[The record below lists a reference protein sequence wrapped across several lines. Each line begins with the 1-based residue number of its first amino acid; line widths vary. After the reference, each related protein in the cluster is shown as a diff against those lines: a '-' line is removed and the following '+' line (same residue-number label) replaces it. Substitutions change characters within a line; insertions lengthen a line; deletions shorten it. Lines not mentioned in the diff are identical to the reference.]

1 MLEKDKILKKQ
12 DSIMQLI
19 KLLFYT
25 LMVGIV
31 LSMSKQ
37 KIISRLVF
45 WPLFIFAACM
55 FAMIPYVL
63 FYLITFGQIDERNY
77 FMHFGKTYSHHM
89 EGYNFELIK
98 HEFSLNVLFIIL
110 SIFSGFIVWKVVNL
124 LELQMYNENKPISIV
139 EKIVGPMFGILFLF
153 YIFNL
158 SGSNDH
164 ITFFNDI
171 IEYYSRNPFYK

>member
-1 MLEKDKILKKQ
+1 MLEKNTPIKKQ

-19 KLLFYT
+19 KLLFYA
-25 LMVGIV
+25 LMVGVV

-37 KIISRLVF
+37 KIISRLIF
-45 WPLFIFAACM
+45 WPLFIFATCM
-55 FAMIPYVL
+55 FTIIPYFL

-77 FMHFGKTYSHHM
+77 FMHFGKVYTDNSYAHL
-89 EGYNFELIK
+89 NLIEY
-98 HEFSLNVLFIIL
+98 EFSLNVLFIIL

-124 LELQMYNENKPISIV
+124 LELQMYNGNKHISII
-139 EKIVGPMFGILFLF
+139 EKIVGIVFGILVLF

-158 SGSNDH
+158 SGSKDH

>member
-1 MLEKDKILKKQ
+1 MLEKNTPIKKQ

-25 LMVGIV
+25 LMVGVV

-37 KIISRLVF
+37 KIISRLIF

-63 FYLITFGQIDERNY
+63 FYLITFGQIDERNC
-77 FMHFGKTYSHHM
+77 FMHFGKVYTDNSYH
-89 EGYNFELIK
+89 NLIK
-98 HEFSLNVLFIIL
+98 YEFSLNVLFIIL

-124 LELQMYNENKPISIV
+124 LELQMYNEIKRISII
-139 EKIVGPMFGILFLF
+139 EKIVGPMFGILVLF
-153 YIFNL
+153 YISTLF
-158 SGSNDH
+158 GSKDH
-164 ITFFNDI
+164 ITFILDDMFD
-171 IEYYSRNPFYK
+171 YYSRNPFYK

>member
-1 MLEKDKILKKQ
+1 MLEKNTPIKKQ

-19 KLLFYT
+19 KLLFYA
-25 LMVGIV
+25 LMVGVV

-45 WPLFIFAACM
+45 WPLFIFATCM
-55 FAMIPYVL
+55 FTMIPYFL
-63 FYLITFGQIDERNY
+63 FFLITFFQIEERNC
-77 FMHFGKTYSHHM
+77 FMHFGKVYTDNSYS
-89 EGYNFELIK
+89 YLNLIK
-98 HEFSLNVLFIIL
+98 YEFSLNVLFIIL
-110 SIFSGFIVWKVVNL
+110 SIFSGIIIWKVINL
-124 LELQMYNENKPISIV
+124 LELQMYNENKRISII
-139 EKIVGPMFGILFLF
+139 EKIVGIVFGILVLF

-158 SGSNDH
+158 SGSKYH